1 MWDNIKPGCIIK
13 GISTKNYGSCNGI
26 IYKNRASKDYFK
38 QVATIDDGYQELNEE
53 WKRQWGNNYIDLLS
67 PSMVDGR
74 HVRVFTNDNKF
85 ISQDC
90 RHLTRAGAKWYS
102 SLLNWNVIFLS
113 KTYFYSYKNKNIIS
127 SRILKIG

>member
-1 MWDNIKPGCIIK
+1 MQRKKFHRRCGIILNQVVSLK
-13 GISTKNYGSCNGI
+13 VLVQRIMALVMVL

-102 SLLNWNVIFLS
+102 SLLNWNVIFS
-113 KTYFYSYKNKNIIS
+113 K
-127 SRILKIG
+127 